1 MSKIVELFSNR
12 LCIAMEKENMKP
24 IELANISGINKAA
37 ISQYISGKYI
47 AKQDNIF
54 KLAKALN
61 VNPEWLMGYDV
72 PMEKENC
79 ILKELRYRA
88 YTVLDN
94 AQALMME
101 CHDKSPRPKY
111 LLKKIETIEKD
122 IKVIKS
128 ICLKGEN

>member
-1 MSKIVELFSNR
+1 M
-12 LCIAMEKENMKP
+12 
-24 IELANISGINKAA
+24 
-37 ISQYISGKYI
+37 
-47 AKQDNIF
+47 
-54 KLAKALN
+54 AKALN